1 MALIAELKRR
11 NVLRVGAAYVALAW
25 LVVQV
30 LDTLAPLF
38 GLSEAVAR
46 LIVIFMAIGF
56 VPVLV
61 VSWLFELTPEGFRR
75 EQDVDHAAPARRIAA
90 RRLDERSIRPAS
102 RIRTGSPCARP

>member
-38 GLSEAVAR
+38 GLP
-46 LIVIFMAIGF
+46 LPLF
-56 VPVLV
+56 PVQILWMNLV
-61 VSWLFELTPEGFRR
+61 TDGLPALALGVEPAESDVMRR
-75 EQDVDHAAPARRIAA
+75 PPRRP
-90 RRLDERSIRPAS
+90 RN
-102 RIRTGSPCARP
+102 RIRENA